1 MNLIAPEKPMIQA
14 IQAFLLDH
22 AEEVKNDGEVVGYT
36 LNLSMDEMDQLLTIL
51 ERQPIMQ

>member
-1 MNLIAPEKPMIQA
+1 MTQA

-51 ERQPIMQ
+51 ERQPIMH